1 VNKVTR
7 RMSSVKTRTESSPK
21 ELSLLWP
28 LVWDVP
34 MFGYVL
40 CDLCKVL
47 ELMCINLDQV
57 KLT

>member
-1 VNKVTR
+1 LTF
-7 RMSSVKTRTESSPK
+7 
-21 ELSLLWP
+21 SL
-28 LVWDVP
+28 VVP
-34 MFGYVL
+34 VFGYVL